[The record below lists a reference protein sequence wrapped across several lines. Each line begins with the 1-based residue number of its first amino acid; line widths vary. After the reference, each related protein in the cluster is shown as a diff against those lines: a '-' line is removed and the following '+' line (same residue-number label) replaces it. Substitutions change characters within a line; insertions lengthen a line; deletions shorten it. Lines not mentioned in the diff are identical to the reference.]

1 MNNNLNYMFQKYLF
15 PKLIQTCFSITFLPI
30 CKSNTYVQH
39 NSKPLIITY
48 KIIMNLTPLE

>member
-30 CKSNTYVQH
+30 CKSNTYVQY
-39 NSKPLIITY
+39 NSKSSIITY